1 MVKLPVAKEIIE
13 MLILHNEKIQ
23 FLSFNS
29 WITWILVIIAK
40 LDTLPRRDSE
50 I

>member
-1 MVKLPVAKEIIE
+1 MVKLPVAKEVIE
-13 MLILHNEKIQ
+13 MLILHNEIQ

-29 WITWILVIIAK
+29 RITRILVIIAK